1 MTNKMNRVKFFSA
14 DYQSDLQSQV
24 SNFIRDVEIITIS
37 YSTNT
42 VGYGIKHYC
51 CVVYR

>member
-1 MTNKMNRVKFFSA
+1 MTNKMNRVKFFYA

-24 SNFIRDVEIITIS
+24 SDFIRDVEVITIS
-37 YSTNT
+37 YSTSPI
-42 VGYGIKHYC
+42 GYIIKHYC